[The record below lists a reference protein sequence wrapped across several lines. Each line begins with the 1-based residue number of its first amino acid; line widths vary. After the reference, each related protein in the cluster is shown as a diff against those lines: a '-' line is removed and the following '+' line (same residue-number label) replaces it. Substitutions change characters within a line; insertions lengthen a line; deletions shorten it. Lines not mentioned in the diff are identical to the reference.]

1 MLVVAG
7 EPRHSQ
13 SEAEMGTMNSL
24 VAVVMSEERT
34 AGLALTLA
42 VVELLEP
49 TVLDV
54 VTLSDF
60 ALEPKNLQVGGH
72 ALEAA
77 GPMIVGA
84 ESEEASVPMD

>member
-1 MLVVAG
+1 MAG

-13 SEAEMGTMNSL
+13 SQAEMGTMNSL

-34 AGLALTLA
+34 ASLAVTLV

-54 VTLSDF
+54 VTVSDF
-60 ALEPKNLQVGGH
+60 ALEPKNLQVGGR